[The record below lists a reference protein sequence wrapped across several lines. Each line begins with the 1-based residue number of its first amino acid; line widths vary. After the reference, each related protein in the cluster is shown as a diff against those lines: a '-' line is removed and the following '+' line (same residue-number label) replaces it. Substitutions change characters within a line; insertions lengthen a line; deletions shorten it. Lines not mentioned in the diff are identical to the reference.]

1 MLSLDY
7 TLLNT
12 MGIITLFL
20 LCSFVVG
27 TAQRKVTLD
36 PDQPYLR
43 KQVSH
48 KAELECCYTT
58 GEKSLHVTLT
68 WVKQTTNKTR
78 HTVHLSE
85 QVIEG
90 VPKEVPP
97 GSNKSCGTLTL
108 DHLNLS
114 DSGLYHCELRGNNVD
129 VLSHGTYLQIYKP
142 MEKSINLSE
151 STKNKILTAEGVL
164 LLLCVLLP
172 SISLLSKSKRLNEL
186 EKNKITREEENIY
199 QGLNLDECWSTYDQ
213 IERPQTHGQYQDV
226 GNLKGQEEE
235 EEIQLEK
242 P

>member
-1 MLSLDY
+1 
-7 TLLNT
+7 

-27 TAQRKVTLD
+27 NAQSKVTLD

-48 KAELECCYTT
+48 RAVLECCFS
-58 GEKSLHVTLT
+58 GEKSVNVT
-68 WVKQTTNKTR
+68 WVKQTTNKTI
-78 HTVHLSE
+78 HTVPPERVSE
-85 QVIEG
+85 QVT
-90 VPKEVPP
+90 KRDTP
-97 GSNKSCGTLTL
+97 GHSKFCGTLTL
-108 DHLNLS
+108 DPLHLS
-114 DSGLYHCELRGNNVD
+114 DSGLYSCHLSGND
-129 VLSHGTYLQIYKP
+129 GAVLSHGTYLQIYKP

-172 SISLLSKSKRLNEL
+172 SISLLFKSKTLNER
-186 EKNKITREEENIY
+186 EKNKMTREEENIY

-226 GNLKGQEEE
+226 GNIKGEEEEEE

>member
-1 MLSLDY
+1 
-7 TLLNT
+7 

-20 LCSFVVG
+20 LCSFAVG

-48 KAELECCYTT
+48 GAELKCCYTT
-58 GEKSLHVTLT
+58 GEKSLHVT
-68 WVKQTTNKTR
+68 WVKQSTNKTI

-85 QVIEG
+85 RVKKG
-90 VPKEVPP
+90 VTPS
-97 GSNKSCGTLTL
+97 SNKSCGTLTL
-108 DHLNLS
+108 DHLRLS
-114 DSGLYHCELRGNNVD
+114 DYGLYHCKLSGNNVD

-226 GNLKGQEEE
+226 GNLKGEEEEE

>member
-1 MLSLDY
+1 
-7 TLLNT
+7 

-27 TAQRKVTLD
+27 TAQSKVTLD
-36 PDQPYLR
+36 RDRPYLR

-48 KAELECCYTT
+48 EAKLECCYTT
-58 GEKSLHVTLT
+58 GDKSLNVT
-68 WVKQTTNKTR
+68 WVKQTTNRTI

-85 QVIEG
+85 GVTEG
-90 VPKEVPP
+90 VPKEVAP
-97 GSNKSCGTLTL
+97 GKSCGTLTFYPL
-108 DHLNLS
+108 RQCH
-114 DSGLYHCELRGNNVD
+114 SGLYRCKLRGNNVN

-142 MEKSINLSE
+142 MEKTINLSE
-151 STKNKILTAEGVL
+151 TTKNTILTAEGVL

-172 SISLLSKSKRLNEL
+172 SISLLSKSKRLNVL
-186 EKNKITREEENIY
+186 EKNKITKEEENIY

-226 GNLKGQEEE
+226 GNLKGKEEEEEEE

>member
-1 MLSLDY
+1 
-7 TLLNT
+7 

-20 LCSFVVG
+20 ICSCVVG
-27 TAQRKVTLD
+27 TAQSKVTLE
-36 PDQPYLR
+36 PDKPYLR
-43 KQVSH
+43 EQVSQR
-48 KAELECCYTT
+48 AELECCYTT
-58 GEKSLHVTLT
+58 EEKSVNVT
-68 WVKQTTNKTR
+68 WIKQTTNKT
-78 HTVHLSE
+78 VHIVHQSE
-85 QVIEG
+85 PVTTDDTSG
-90 VPKEVPP
+90 RL
-97 GSNKSCGTLTL
+97 KSCSALIL
-108 DHLNLS
+108 DPLRLS
-114 DSGLYHCELRGNNVD
+114 DSGLYHCRLSCNNVV
-129 VLSHGTYLQIYKP
+129 VLSHGTYLQVYKP

-213 IERPQTHGQYQDV
+213 IERPKTHGQYQDV
-226 GNLKGQEEE
+226 GNIKGEEEEEEEE